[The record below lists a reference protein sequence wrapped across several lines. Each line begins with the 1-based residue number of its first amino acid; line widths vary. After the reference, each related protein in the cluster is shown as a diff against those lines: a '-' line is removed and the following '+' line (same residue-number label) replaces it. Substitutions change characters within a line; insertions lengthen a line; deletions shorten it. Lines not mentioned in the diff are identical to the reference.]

1 MGSSS
6 SIAPRSHRPL
16 AQLTDEERSEL
27 STAEREQVI
36 ALWLKKAENEL
47 GASTAFAEVHR
58 CLVLLG
64 APHEVLL
71 SSAQAIDDELRHAEI
86 CHWVAEQYAGQ
97 SLPPRHAPLVAKNAA
112 FRGCSEHESAL
123 LYVALHSALNEGIA
137 CAYLKR
143 CHDRAATRL
152 IATAT
157 HELLTD
163 EVKHARLFWQLV
175 PSRSERDKQLLR
187 DALPALLSSVY
198 TSWVSDTELH
208 DRCPRG
214 HGTLMSQEIEQVS
227 SEALASLVIPGFR
240 AVGIDV
246 EKAQMWRS
254 HKSSF
259 FRGAHP

>member
-1 MGSSS
+1 MDSSS

-36 ALWLKKAENEL
+36 ALWLTKAENEL

-163 EVKHARLFWQLV
+163 EVKHARIFWQLI
-175 PSRSERDKQLLR
+175 SSCSESDKGLLS
-187 DALPALLSSVY
+187 DALPSLLSDVHLH
-198 TSWVSDTELH
+198 WVSDTELH
-208 DRCPRG
+208 DLCRAG
-214 HGTLMSQEIEQVS
+214 HGTLGREEIEQVS
-227 SEALASLVIPGFR
+227 SEALESLVIPGFS
-240 AVGIDV
+240 AAGVDV
-246 EKAQMWRS
+246 EKAKMWRS
-254 HKSSF
+254 HKTSF
-259 FRGAHP
+259 FRRAHP